1 MDLSGGLSLPGSGN
15 CLSTEKLPS
24 MIAPLRYSREA
35 RKNHTRIYKTALT
48 LPIALD
54 TMGHVERREY
64 GEIVEHCEKDEL
76 CRQS

>member
-1 MDLSGGLSLPGSGN
+1 
-15 CLSTEKLPS
+15 
-24 MIAPLRYSREA
+24 MIALLRYSIESQ
-35 RKNHTRIYKTALT
+35 KNQARIYRTSLT